1 MTVARPP
8 LVISI
13 QSQVVFGHVGNS
25 AAVFPMQAAGLEVA
39 AIPTV
44 ILSNQP
50 GYPTLRGGPLSPAL
64 FADLL
69 QGTEERDLPRR
80 ALWLVT
86 GYIGSVEVGDLVAD
100 FVARAKAANPALRYL
115 CDPVMGDHGPG
126 LYVPAELARI
136 MRDRL
141 LPMADLATPNSFE
154 LEYLTDRV
162 IGSLADLEAAG
173 RDVVLAQGGSLIAT
187 GCVLDDSPAGHLE
200 SVILGP
206 QGVSRHPTPRLPI
219 ALPGT
224 GDLFCAI
231 VVAGLAR
238 GRDLPY
244 AVKTAQD
251 LTSAALIHADAIG
264 AQEVV
269 LSEPGFRAALLTLQ
283 DPRME

>member
-1 MTVARPP
+1 MKPP

-44 ILSNQP
+44 LFSNQP
-50 GYPTLRGGPLSPAL
+50 AHPTLRGAPLPPAL

-69 QGTEERDLPRR
+69 LGAEERGLPQR

-86 GYIGSVEVGDLVAD
+86 GYIGSVQVGRLVAD

-141 LPMADLATPNSFE
+141 LPLADLATPNSFE
-154 LEYLTDRV
+154 LGHLTGRV
-162 IGSLADLEAAG
+162 IGGMADLRGAAADLSLAPGAT
-173 RDVVLAQGGSLIAT
+173 LIAT

-200 SVILGP
+200 SVILAPDGAT
-206 QGVSRHPTPRLPI
+206 RHPTPRLPV

-224 GDLFCAI
+224 GDLF
-231 VVAGLAR
+231 AGLIVAALGR
-238 GRDLPY
+238 GRSLPQ
-244 AVKTAQD
+244 AVETAQL
-251 LTSAALIHADAIG
+251 LTSAALAQADRIG
-264 AQEVV
+264 ATEVV
-269 LSEPGFRAALLTLQ
+269 LSDPGFRAALLTL
-283 DPRME
+283 